1 MNTIM
6 MTNPLALPASTLK
19 LGNACALLWRGLLA
33 ALCCVGGGALVGIGL
48 GFVVALGNTVSHFSS
63 WREAFLHS
71 SRMLAEL
78 LTVLPV

>member
-6 MTNPLALPASTLK
+6 MTPLALPSSTLRF
-19 LGNACALLWRGLLA
+19 GNAWAVLWRGLLA
-33 ALCCVGGGALVGIGL
+33 GLCCIGGGGLVGIGL
-48 GFVVALGNTVSHFSS
+48 GFLVALGNTISHFPS

-78 LTVLPV
+78 LAVLPV